1 MSSQEQ
7 APKSEVR
14 PFYESK
20 QGAQF
25 AILSPKV
32 GPLSQ
37 KSSHEVSPQHGSPE
51 ILLKKLAA
59 ENSSANVN
67 SVTSDNKSDQVG
79 SEFTRSKI
87 KE

>member
-1 MSSQEQ
+1 MVH
-7 APKSEVR
+7 KSEVR

-37 KSSHEVSPQHGSPE
+37 KSSNDMSPQHGSPE
-51 ILLKKLAA
+51 MLQKKLVA

-67 SVTSDNKSDQVG
+67 SITSDNVE
-79 SEFTRSKI
+79 SEFEQG